1 MTFYVDLIYLS
12 CTAVNFIILG
22 FHSKFLSVRIKKTK
36 LLLGA
41 ALGGLLSL
49 QSIVLKS
56 NLIVIFG
63 ETLLILR
70 IVYGNCT
77 FAELIRRF
85 FILVG
90 VVLVFGA
97 VANMFSVFYSGIFL
111 KDNRLY
117 GVLPVFAFV
126 LSGALAAMIVF
137 VFLFF
142 TKHRKILYRVEMVI
156 DGETINT
163 TAFLDT
169 GNRLREP
176 KSKRPVIIIEDAIL
190 QGEHSKESIFLKTVG
205 NERESIDMVYVK
217 SLTLL
222 DENREFYD
230 LYAGIAE
237 HSLSKNGEF
246 HALLHSEFA
255 N

>member
-12 CTAVNFIILG
+12 CVTVNLIILS
-22 FHSKFLSVRIKKTK
+22 FCTELLSLKIKKIK
-36 LLLGA
+36 LWLGA
-41 ALGGLLSL
+41 ALGGALSL
-49 QSIVLKS
+49 QSFVFET
-56 NLIVIFG
+56 NLIIIFF

-70 IVYGNCT
+70 LVFGKCT
-77 FAELIRRF
+77 YAELIRRF
-85 FILVG
+85 FVLLG

-97 VANMFSVFYSGIFL
+97 VANLFSVFYNGIFL
-111 KDNRLY
+111 KNSKLY
-117 GVLPVFAFV
+117 GVLPAYAFI
-126 LSGALAAMIVF
+126 LSCITAALISY

-142 TKHRKILYRVEMVI
+142 IKHKKLLYRVKMVI
-156 DGETINT
+156 DSEIITT

-169 GNRLREP
+169 GNRLKEP
-176 KSKRPVIIIEDAIL
+176 RSSRPVIIIENAIL
-190 QGEHSKESIFLKTVG
+190 TGEHSKENIFLKTVG
-205 NERESIDMVYVK
+205 NDRESIEMVYVK

>member
-12 CTAVNFIILG
+12 CVAVNLIILG
-22 FHSKFLSVRIKKTK
+22 FHAEFLSLKIKKIK
-36 LLLGA
+36 LLFGA
-41 ALGGLLSL
+41 ALGGVLSL
-49 QSIVLKS
+49 QSLIFET
-56 NLIVIFG
+56 NLVIIFF

-70 IVYGNCT
+70 LVYGKCT
-77 FAELIRRF
+77 YAELIRRF
-85 FILVG
+85 FILLG

-97 VANMFSVFYSGIFL
+97 VANLFSIFYSGIFL
-111 KDNRLY
+111 KNSKLY
-117 GVLPVFAFV
+117 GVLPAYAFI
-126 LSGALAAMIVF
+126 LSVIAATLIIY

-142 TKHRKILYRVEMVI
+142 IKHKKLLYRVKMVI
-156 DGETINT
+156 DSEIITT

-169 GNRLREP
+169 GNRLKEP
-176 KSKRPVIIIEDAIL
+176 KSKRPVIIIENAL
-190 QGEHSKESIFLKTVG
+190 LSGAHNRENIFLKTVG
-205 NERESIDMVYVK
+205 NDRESIDMVYVK

-237 HSLSKNGEF
+237 HTLSKNGEF
-246 HALLHSEFA
+246 HALLHSEFG